1 MIMTDMEIKTMFSTE
16 ILKMEDKSAEM
27 IIRTLLFDN
36 DNRIDWQKA
45 HDVALTFM
53 PELRHYKPE

>member
-1 MIMTDMEIKTMFSTE
+1 MIMTDMEIKAMFSTE

-27 IIRTLLFDN
+27 VIRTLLFEN

-53 PELRHYKPE
+53 PELHYYKPE

>member
-16 ILKMEDKSAEM
+16 ILKMEDKSAEI

-36 DNRIDWQKA
+36 DNRIDWQKS
-45 HDVALTFM
+45 T
-53 PELRHYKPE
+53 